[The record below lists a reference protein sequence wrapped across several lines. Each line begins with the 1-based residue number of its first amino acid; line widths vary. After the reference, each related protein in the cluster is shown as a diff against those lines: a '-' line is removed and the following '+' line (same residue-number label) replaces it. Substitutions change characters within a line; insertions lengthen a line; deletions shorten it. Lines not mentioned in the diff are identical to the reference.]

1 MEKYWLNFRKIYKK
15 LCTLNDLSIHP
26 SIRQSI
32 LLDLSNSGSLE
43 RIPAIIGRETEH
55 PEHAAST

>member
-15 LCTLNDLSIHP
+15 LSNTKWPIHP

-55 PEHAAST
+55 PEQAAST

>member
-1 MEKYWLNFRKIYKK
+1 MTY
-15 LCTLNDLSIHP
+15 LSIHP
-26 SIRQSI
+26 SVRQSI

-55 PEHAAST
+55 PEQAAST